1 MMRSWVACFT
11 TASQL
16 RQLWPAG
23 GEIAST
29 FEGLET
35 VRLGGAS
42 VIEEIMVGEDRLV
55 HFSGVALG
63 QACTIVL
70 RGASTL

>member
-1 MMRSWVACFT
+1 M
-11 TASQL
+11 
-16 RQLWPAG
+16 
-23 GEIAST
+23 
-29 FEGLET
+29 
-35 VRLGGAS
+35 RLGGAK

-70 RGASTL
+70 RGASTLSLCCSQV